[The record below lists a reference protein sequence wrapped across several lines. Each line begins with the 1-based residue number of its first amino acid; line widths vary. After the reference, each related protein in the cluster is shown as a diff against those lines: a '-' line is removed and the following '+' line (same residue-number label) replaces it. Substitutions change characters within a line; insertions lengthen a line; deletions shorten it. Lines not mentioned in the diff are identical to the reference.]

1 MAIRLGRPLPTASR
15 DLPEGQ
21 CENPPAARNRRPFL
35 FGLAPGGVYPATPV
49 AGGAVRSY
57 RTLSP
62 LPPDPGRNLH
72 APAVCFLWHFPWG
85 CPRRALPGTVFPWSP
100 DFPPLAGFPIA
111 RSSHPAIRRQIIIGP
126 KQPPL
131 KAVKNWKRHTYR
143 QCPAANRAC
152 QDQRARA
159 LRTGGSG
166 VEMRQVKGRSL
177 LCRSR

>member
-62 LPPDPGRNLH
+62 LPADPDRSLS

-85 CPRRALPGTVFPWSP
+85 CPRRALPGTVLPWSP

-111 RSSHPAIRRQIIIGP
+111 RSGHPTIRRLIIIEP
-126 KQPPL
+126 KQRPA
-131 KAVKNWKRHTYR
+131 KAVKNRQRRTYR
-143 QCPAANRAC
+143 RRPVTNTACP
-152 QDQRARA
+152 DQHVRA
-159 LRTGGSG
+159 LRTDGSG
-166 VEMRQVKGRSL
+166 AETRLVCGRNRP
-177 LCRSR
+177 CRNR